1 METAVTVR
9 EGQTSANNDHIAMK
23 KWLPASVVLLGVIF
37 IGVAMLLKNGMPD
50 AEVAITNITSM
61 FMLVAGAICIVGG
74 IVTHFLRHEEDV
86 W

>member
-1 METAVTVR
+1 LGCIFVGV
-9 EGQTSANNDHIAMK
+9 
-23 KWLPASVVLLGVIF
+23 SV
-37 IGVAMLLKNGMPD
+37 LLKNGMPD

-61 FMLVAGAICIVGG
+61 FMLIAGSICIVGG